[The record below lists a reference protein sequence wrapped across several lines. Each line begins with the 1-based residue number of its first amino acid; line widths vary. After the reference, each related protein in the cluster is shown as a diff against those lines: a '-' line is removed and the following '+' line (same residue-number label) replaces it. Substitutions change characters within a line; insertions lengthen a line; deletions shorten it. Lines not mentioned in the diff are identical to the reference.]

1 MYIGPFYF
9 DTKELFL
16 VLLTVMLS
24 IGMYLGWT
32 TVPFFNIKDLFTITI
47 LILFTKGLLP
57 AIHNEAFFMVAFA
70 AVLCTIYLQIFQV
83 VLFYFISF
91 VLFRMLKVI

>member
-24 IGMYLGWT
+24 IGMYLGWSP
-32 TVPFFNIKDLFTITI
+32 VWFNTKDLFTITI

-57 AIHNEAFFMVAFA
+57 AIHNEAFFMVAFVA
-70 AVLCTIYLQIFQV
+70 ELCTIYLPIFQI